1 MLGLVGESGA
11 GKSMVGRTVAQLLP
25 QNFAVTAG
33 SLSFAGT
40 DLVTMEGEARRA
52 LLGREIAF
60 IPQEPL
66 SALNPVLTIGRQ
78 FDEHLARIGVAARDR
93 RDRMLAAFDA
103 VHLPHGAEL
112 LARYPH
118 QLSGGMCQRVLIA
131 LAFASKPK
139 LVIADEPTTAL
150 DVTIQARIVRLI
162 AEMQE
167 RDDTAVVFITHDLRL
182 AAQVCDDILVL
193 YAGRTAEYGP
203 ARKVFADARP
213 SLHALPAAREPR
225 DAHRGAHSMRCPSAC
240 RACART
246 ATSPAAP
253 SRRAVRS
260 RSRECNHAPPPFAEV
275 GAGHVAACIRATL
288 TAGIARGGCA
298 AGHRAGRRRDR
309 SWKSRA

>member
-1 MLGLVGESGA
+1 VPVINGLSFALEPGKVIGLVGESGA

-25 QNFAVTAG
+25 PGFAVTGG

-40 DLVTMEGEARRA
+40 DLVTMGGEARRG

-66 SALNPVLTIGRQ
+66 SALNPVLTIRAQ

-103 VHLPHGAEL
+103 VHLRHGAEL
-112 LARYPH
+112 LACYPH

-131 LAFASKPK
+131 LAFASQPK

-167 RDDTAVVFITHDLRL
+167 RDNTAVVFITHDLRL

-203 ARKVFADARP
+203 ARKVFATPGHPYTRCLQLANPAMR
-213 SLHALPAAREPR
+213 SRRALYALPERMPGLRAYR
-225 DAHRGAHSMRCPSAC
+225 DITG
-240 RACART
+240 CA
-246 ATSPAAP
+246 

-260 RSRECNHAPPPFAEV
+260 PSRNAIAHRRHWPGSAPD
-275 GAGHVAACIRATL
+275 TL
-288 TAGIARGGCA
+288 RPASARP
-298 AGHRAGRRRDR
+298 
-309 SWKSRA
+309 